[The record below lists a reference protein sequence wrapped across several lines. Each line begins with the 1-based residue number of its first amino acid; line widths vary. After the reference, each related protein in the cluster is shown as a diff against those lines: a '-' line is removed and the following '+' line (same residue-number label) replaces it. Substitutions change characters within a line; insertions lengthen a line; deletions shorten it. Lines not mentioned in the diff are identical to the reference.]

1 MNDIIERLAKVIVSS
16 QPSYSRLDMDGA
28 YPMANQVF
36 SVMADENERL
46 REALQPFVCQCADGW
61 CTEYIKPINEAKAG
75 CEHYKARVALGEKE

>member
-36 SVMADENERL
+36 SVMADEIERL
-46 REALQPFVCQCADGW
+46 RKALLKIDELNDKDNAHAAIHAIVC
-61 CTEYIKPINEAKAG
+61 I
-75 CEHYKARVALGEKE
+75 ALGEKE